1 MVKTMINKNI
11 LFTLLLLLITGLS
24 TATIDI
30 YYPDNS
36 TTDIWIGNQTNPDMY
51 HFIGDTIATD
61 DYTHIIIKEN
71 DNESIDLINEPIIF
85 VRSFTK
91 IFIALIFC
99 FGIVMVAYIFRKVL
113 K

>member
-1 MVKTMINKNI
+1 MVIMMINKNI
-11 LFTLLLLLITGLS
+11 LLSLILLSTIGLS

-36 TTDIWIGNQTNPDMY
+36 TTDIWVGNQTDPNMH
-51 HFIGDTIATD
+51 HFTGDTIPTD
-61 DYTHIIIKEN
+61 DYTHIIIKKN
-71 DNESIDLINEPIIF
+71 DNSSINLIEEPIIF

-99 FGIVMVAYIFRKVL
+99 FGIVMIAYIFRKVL

>member
-1 MVKTMINKNI
+1 MVKIMINKNI
-11 LFTLLLLLITGLS
+11 LFTLILLLTTGLS
-24 TATIDI
+24 DASIDI

-36 TTDIWIGNQTNPDMY
+36 STDIWIGNQTNPDIY
-51 HFIGDTIATD
+51 HFTGNTIAND
-61 DYTHIIIKEN
+61 DYTHIIIKNN

-85 VRSFTK
+85 VRSFIK

>member
-1 MVKTMINKNI
+1 MINKNI
-11 LFTLLLLLITGLS
+11 LFTLVLLLTTGLS
-24 TATIDI
+24 GATIDI

-36 TTDIWIGNQTNPDMY
+36 TTDIWVGNQTNPDMH
-51 HFIGDTIATD
+51 HFTGDTIATD

-71 DNESIDLINEPIIF
+71 DNSSINLIEEPIIF